1 MNLVKKIIK
10 IIKQRDEAEASAVKT
25 EEKKKEQESVDETL
39 GKLRYDVDE
48 AVSGIQNTLANYGNM
63 MRSVLLQYSEDRIKG
78 STNNWKRMHGIPM
91 RRKKPGQR
99 RRR

>member
-10 IIKQRDEAEASAVKT
+10 IIKQGDEAEASAAKAQ
-25 EEKKKEQESVDETL
+25 EEKKEQESVDETL

-48 AVSGIQNTLANYGNM
+48 AVSGIQNALANYGNM
-63 MRSVLLQYSEDRIKG
+63 MRSVLQYSEDRIKG
-78 STNNWKRMHGIPM
+78 SANNWKRMHGIPM

>member
-10 IIKQRDEAEASAVKT
+10 VIRQRDEAEARAAKAQ
-25 EEKKKEQESVDETL
+25 EEKKEPEKVSEALEKL
-39 GKLRYDVDE
+39 GYDVDE
-48 AVSGIQNTLANYGNM
+48 AVSGIQSVLANYGNM
-63 MRSVLLQYSEDRIKG
+63 MRMVQKSAERIKDH

>member
-10 IIKQRDEAEASAVKT
+10 VIRQRDEAEASAAKA

-48 AVSGIQNTLANYGNM
+48 AVSGIQSVLANYGNM
-63 MRSVLLQYSEDRIKG
+63 MRMVQKSAERIKDHP
-78 STNNWKRMHGIPM
+78 TNNWKRMHGIPM